1 MLNAGLLSRG
11 EQTALSAQGYAG
23 VRGPLAFRAELL
35 PTRSGA
41 AQLRDPLPTIPG
53 PRRVPGLDPALA
65 QFRLARDPLGRMTE
79 LFDRYGAPV
88 ALISGGGGRVFS
100 GDSQCPGVVFVRG
113 RDLVREIELDHERFH
128 RSALTGQLTPAEAIS
143 ERTLPI
149 LEWGTGLFA
158 VNGDEHRRHRR
169 LISPFFT
176 RSRIETYHEEMVRAT
191 RVVIGRWRPDSAIDA
206 HREMM
211 DLTVRISARTLL
223 GLDMDADQDIVR
235 AGAESLRLV
244 LSPWALLAPWDLPG
258 FPYRRFLDAVRLFNK
273 RMRQVIE
280 ERRGA
285 PDGYRDV
292 LTELI
297 HARDD
302 EGQLSDAEVVGHAS
316 VIYAASH
323 ETTGNALTW
332 ALFLLSQHPQWHR
345 AACEEVRSTLTSDA
359 PTLAELERLEVLDD
373 VLRETLRLTPAAP
386 WTTRIAS
393 TDADVGGHS
402 VPRGTEIILSIFHTH
417 RVESCYEQPNR
428 FDPSRWRHIR
438 PDVFEFNAFSAG
450 SRACIG
456 SGFALLEAKTLL
468 AMVLRRFRMEFDP
481 RRSVDPVLN
490 ITMAPRAGLGMIIR
504 TDENYQAGVGGVRG
518 GIRRL
523 VDLNL

>member
-1 MLNAGLLSRG
+1 MRKA
-11 EQTALSAQGYAG
+11 
-23 VRGPLAFRAELL
+23 
-35 PTRSGA
+35 
-41 AQLRDPLPTIPG
+41 LPTIPG
-53 PRRVPGLDPALA
+53 PRRIPGLDPVFA
-65 QFRLARDPLGRMTE
+65 QFRLARDPLGRMSE

-88 ALISGGGGRVFS
+88 ALIQGGGGRVFS
-100 GDSQCPGVVFVRG
+100 GDPRCPGVVFVRG
-113 RDLVREIELDHERFH
+113 RELIREIELDHERFH
-128 RSALTGQLTPAEAIS
+128 RSALTGQLTPTEPIS
-143 ERTLPI
+143 ERTRPI

-169 LISPFFT
+169 LMSPFFT
-176 RSRIETYHEEMVRAT
+176 RSRVEGYHEEMVKAT
-191 RVVIGRWRPDSAIDA
+191 RTVLGRWQPGESLDV

-258 FPYRRFLDAVRLFNK
+258 LPYRRFLNAVKFFNGK
-273 RMRQVIE
+273 IRRVIA
-280 ERRGA
+280 ERRRT
-285 PDGYRDV
+285 PVWQRDV

-297 HARDD
+297 HARDE

-345 AACEEVRSTLTSDA
+345 AACEEVRATLAYDSPTLT
-359 PTLAELERLEVLDD
+359 ELERLEVLDA
-373 VLRETLRLTPAAP
+373 VVRETLRLTPPAP
-386 WTTRIAS
+386 WTTRIAAIDS
-393 TDADVGGHS
+393 QVQGHP
-402 VPRGTEIILSIFHTH
+402 VPRGTEVVLSIFHTH
-417 RVESCYEQPNR
+417 RIESCYEQPNR
-428 FDPSRWRHIR
+428 FDPARWQLIQ

-456 SGFALLEAKTLL
+456 SGFALLEIKTVL
-468 AMVLRRFRMEFDP
+468 AMLLKRFRLELEP
-481 RRSVDPVLN
+481 GQRIDPVLN
-490 ITMAPRAGLGMIIR
+490 ITLAPRYGLQAIVR
-504 TDENYQAGVGGVRG
+504 EDNNFEAGVGNVRG
-518 GIRRL
+518 GIRKL
-523 VDLNL
+523 VQLDRI